1 MNADSTCH
9 SIQKL
14 LEATLDS
21 DDIEEITDP
30 LGEIPAGDLATAFHI
45 GLILSD
51 FSIKAAAE
59 YFRVLPEVLKSLS
72 PDELG
77 GWVAMGIP
85 IAKKSSGA
93 GIRFFK
99 EGPRVFS
106 QIPSRAMRER
116 FIRQGNTLAQKDYNL
131 AVEYYRQAPPLLSN
145 SALSDVAFSAWAMQ
159 GLSLGENDYTLAVEY
174 YRITPTLLRH
184 LPMRLIPKWIAV
196 GLNLAQGNLLQ
207 TLLFMR
213 NSPEIFSKI
222 PSSSEQA
229 QVLELTHEVAEQS
242 LDLAGQLFKD
252 ALEVL
257 PPFRIL
263 HLESILL
270 EKAIEIARFN
280 GELAA
285 TLFLS
290 GPRILKEM
298 GPVSHKFS
306 EWVETGIALLKT
318 NPDAAQGFFS
328 LKSKSALHAIDQ
340 LKGGVSL
347 SRISRTLKIY
357 AEALSGQR
365 VSIAATTRLEEDGA
379 KREADLPTTD
389 GKTIYLPAHVGHF
402 PTDALNFEWYKVATA
417 YQAGY
422 LEYGTFFPQ
431 MNETADLI
439 ASLQEKYQRRGGFSS
454 LSSFFSLFPEPA
466 LIKKLFEI
474 SEGSRIEFK
483 LKQEYPGLK
492 KAIIRMREA
501 DLEQRPSL
509 MGLTPRGM
517 VLEFLL
523 QISLAGKTKE
533 PIPPPLQKILFEACR
548 ILGAVQTPEATVAT
562 SMKAATAVFDHL
574 EEGEGVQE
582 MPTGPMET
590 FEEEGRRAKGEGEES
605 GEIRPSTRGAI
616 EPERVEETRKV
627 LKKYS
632 DALLEKLKEAG
643 VDVSSESAESALSI
657 SVDQGEVSIQALRQG
672 KAEEDLD
679 RIADR
684 LGADQPGKGGDPKK
698 KTFLYDEWNCEV
710 EDYRP
715 GWCRVIENRVSPAN
729 ATLVDAIVAEYGGMI
744 HAVRTAFLYLRPEG
758 LKRVKKERE
767 GDALDLDALMESR
780 IDARSGRT
788 PSDRIYVARYKKERS
803 VAVAVLVDMSGS
815 TQQQLPQVNK
825 SILQIEKEALIIL
838 ARAIDAVGDRFALYG
853 FSGKGKDTVDFNI
866 LKDFEESYN
875 RDIDCR
881 IGGIQPAIQNRDGA
895 AIRHA
900 TIKLAAQP
908 VKIKILVLISDGK
921 PLDDDYRGSYAM
933 ADTRV
938 ALREAKR
945 QGIHPYCITVDR
957 DGDEYL
963 KGMYGDVAYMV
974 IDHVEKL
981 PARLP
986 YIYKRLTT

>member
-1 MNADSTCH
+1 MNIPSTCH
-9 SIQKL
+9 AVKKL
-14 LEATLDS
+14 LESTLDS
-21 DDIEEITDP
+21 DEIEEITDP
-30 LGEIPAGDLATAFHI
+30 LEMIPASDLATAFQV

-51 FSIKAAAE
+51 FSMKAAAE
-59 YFRVLPEVLKSLS
+59 YFRVLPGILKALF

-85 IAKKSSGA
+85 IAKKSAGA
-93 GIRFFK
+93 GIKFFK

-106 QIPSRAMRER
+106 RISTRAMRER
-116 FIRQGNTLAQKDYNL
+116 FIRQGNALAQKDYNL
-131 AVEYYRQAPPLLSN
+131 AVEYYRQAAPLLDHPDMTD
-145 SALSDVAFSAWAMQ
+145 AAFSEWAGQ
-159 GLSLGENDYTLAVEY
+159 GLALGKTDYTLAVEY
-174 YRITPTLLRH
+174 FRITPALLGH
-184 LPMRLIPKWIAV
+184 LPLALIPKWIAV
-196 GLNLAQGNLLQ
+196 GLKLAQGNLLQ
-207 TLLFMR
+207 ILLFMR
-213 NSPEIFSKI
+213 NSPEVFSKI
-222 PSSSEQA
+222 SSSSEQSLL
-229 QVLELTHEVAEQS
+229 LELTGEVAEQS
-242 LDLAGQLFKD
+242 LTLAGQLFND

-257 PPFRIL
+257 PAFRTL
-263 HLESILL
+263 RLETVLL
-270 EKAIEIARFN
+270 EKATEIARFD

-298 GPVSHKFS
+298 GAISNQFS
-306 EWVETGIALLKT
+306 EWVDTGMSLLKK

-328 LKSKSALHAIDQ
+328 LKSKSAFHAIDQ

-365 VSIAATTRLEEDGA
+365 VSIAPTTRLGEGETE
-379 KREADLPTTD
+379 READLPTTD
-389 GKTIYLPAHVGHF
+389 GKTIYLPAHVGRF
-402 PTDALNFEWYKVATA
+402 PTDELNFEWYKVATA

-439 ASLQEKYQRRGGFSS
+439 ASLQEKYQRRGDFSS
-454 LSSFFSLFPEPA
+454 LTSFFSLFPEPV

-474 SEGSRIEFK
+474 TEGSRIEFK
-483 LKQEYPGLK
+483 LKQEYPGLRR
-492 KAIIRMREA
+492 AIIRMREA

-509 MGLTPRGM
+509 IGLTPRGV

-533 PIPPPLQKILFEACR
+533 PIPTGLQKILFEACR

-562 SMKAATAVFDHL
+562 SMKAASAVFEHL
-574 EEGEGVQE
+574 EEGEDIQE

-590 FEEEGRRAKGEGEES
+590 FEEEGRRAKGKGEES
-605 GEIRPSTRGAI
+605 GEIRPSSRGSI
-616 EPERVEETRKV
+616 EPGRVEETRKV
-627 LKKYS
+627 LKKYT
-632 DALLEKLKEAG
+632 DDLLEKLKEAG
-643 VDVSSESAESALSI
+643 VDLSSESAESALST
-657 SVDQGEVSIQALRQG
+657 SVDQGAVSMEALRQG
-672 KAEEDLD
+672 KAEENLD

-684 LGADQPGKGGDPKK
+684 LGADQSEKSGNQRK
-698 KTFLYDEWNCEV
+698 KTFLYDEWNCEA

-715 GWCRVIENRVSPAN
+715 SWCRVIEGRVPPVDS
-729 ATLVDAIVAEYGGMI
+729 TLVDAVLSEYGGMVHSI
-744 HAVRTAFLYLRPEG
+744 QTAFLYLRPEG
-758 LKRVKKERE
+758 LKRVKREKE

-780 IDARSGRT
+780 IEAKSGRS
-788 PSDRIYVARYKKERS
+788 PSDRIYVARHKKERN
-803 VAVAVLVDMSGS
+803 VAVAFLVDMSGS
-815 TQQQLPQVNK
+815 TQQQLPQINK
-825 SILQIEKEALIIL
+825 TILQIEKEALVL
-838 ARAIDAVGDRFALYG
+838 LSRAIDAVGDRFALYG
-853 FSGKGKDTVDFNI
+853 FSGQGKDTVDFKI
-866 LKDFEESYN
+866 LKDFEENYN
-875 RDIDCR
+875 REIDCR

-900 TIKLAAQP
+900 TRKLVSQP
-908 VKIKILVLISDGK
+908 VKVKILVLISDGK

-933 ADTRV
+933 ADTRM

-945 QGIHPYCITVDR
+945 QGIYPYCITVDR
-957 DGDEYL
+957 DGDKYL

-986 YIYKRLTT
+986 YIYKQLTT